1 MTAVQRLTLG
11 KETVP
16 MSSIA
21 PASWS
26 RASLSA
32 VVLATVMVLVPPAP
46 SAHADEEF
54 SGSLP
59 NGTQWIAVVPDDWNG
74 VLLLHS
80 HGYTPSFLPFPNA
93 TPSIDPTQFGYIP
106 ASVELLDLGYAVV
119 ASSYADKGWAL
130 PTAPQDQLDSL
141 DAAIAAIGGEPDLVL
156 AYGTSMGGL
165 VTAQLAESAGD
176 VIDGAMPTCGIVAGG
191 TDLNNYQLDGAHAI
205 NRLLADGT
213 IPIAGYGT
221 QGEAFAA
228 SGALQAAVNA
238 AVTADTPAARA
249 RVALAAAFFQLDPSD
264 LEGIIGFVTPAR
276 FDLITAAG
284 GESGWNEGVDYSRL
298 FKQSPYRRIVSDL
311 YRAAGLSLQEDLTM
325 LTETADVPFN
335 VAAVESMLS
344 HSQPD
349 GDLQMPV
356 FSIHTNYDP
365 LVPAEHE
372 QEYADDVRSE
382 HKGRLL
388 RQAFVDRDGHCSFTS
403 AELVAGIT
411 VLAERVETGRWPA
424 ASANPHKLNR
434 LASSFD
440 LGDSA
445 FVQFRPGEF
454 IGDRSDSIGL

>member
-1 MTAVQRLTLG
+1 
-11 KETVP
+11 

-21 PASWS
+21 RSPWS
-26 RASLSA
+26 RASLS
-32 VVLATVMVLVPPAP
+32 VLVLAMVMVLLPPATP
-46 SAHADEEF
+46 AHADEEF

-59 NGTQWIAVVPDDWNG
+59 NGTQWIAAVPDDWNG
-74 VLLLHS
+74 ILLLHS
-80 HGYTPSFLPFPNA
+80 HGYTPSFLPFPNPA
-93 TPSIDPTQFGYIP
+93 PSIDPTQSGYIP

-141 DAAIAAIGGEPDLVL
+141 QAAIAAIGSEPEMVL

-191 TDLNNYQLDGAHAI
+191 ADLNNYQLDGAHAI
-205 NRLLADGT
+205 NQLLADGT

-238 AVTADTPAARA
+238 AATADTPEARA
-249 RVALAAAFFQLDPSD
+249 RIALAAAFFQLDPSD

-284 GESGWNEGVDYSRL
+284 GDSGWNEGVNYWRL
-298 FKQSPYRRIVSDL
+298 FRQSPYRRIVSDL
-311 YRAAGLSLQEDLTM
+311 YRAAGLNLHEDLKM

-335 VAAVESMLS
+335 EAAVESMLS

-356 FSIHTNYDP
+356 FSIHTTRDP

-372 QEYADDVRSE
+372 EEYADDVRSE
-382 HKGRLL
+382 HESRLF
-388 RQAFVDRDGHCSFTS
+388 RQAFVDRDGHCAFTS
-403 AELVAGIT
+403 AELVAGIK
-411 VLAERVETGRWPA
+411 VLEERVETGRWPA
-424 ASANPHKLNR
+424 ASVNPHKLNR
-434 LASSFD
+434 LASSLN

-445 FVQFRPGEF
+445 FVHFHPGEF
-454 IGDRSDSIGL
+454 IGDRSDSIRR

>member
-1 MTAVQRLTLG
+1 
-11 KETVP
+11 

-21 PASWS
+21 RIPWS
-26 RASLSA
+26 RASLSV
-32 VVLATVMVLVPPAP
+32 VVLAMVMALLPPATP
-46 SAHADEEF
+46 AHADEQF

-74 VLLLHS
+74 TLLLHS

-93 TPSIDPTQFGYIP
+93 APTIDPTQFGYIP
-106 ASVELLDLGYAVV
+106 ASVELLDLGYAVI

-141 DAAIAAIGGEPDLVL
+141 QAAIAAIGTEPESVL

-165 VTAQLAESAGD
+165 VTAQLAESAGG

-191 TDLNNYQLDGAHAI
+191 ADLNNYQLDGAHAI
-205 NRLLADGT
+205 NQLLSDGT

-228 SGALQAAVNA
+228 TGALQAAVNA
-238 AVTADTPAARA
+238 AVTADTPEARA
-249 RVALAAAFFQLDPSD
+249 RVALAAALFQLDPSD
-264 LEGIIGFVTPAR
+264 LEDIIGFVTPAR

-284 GESGWNEGVDYSRL
+284 GDSGWNEGVDYQHL
-298 FKQSPYRRIVSDL
+298 FTQSPYRQSVSEL
-311 YRAAGLSLQEDLTM
+311 YREAGLSLDDDLQT
-325 LTETADVPFN
+325 LTETADIPFN
-335 VAAVESMLS
+335 ETAVESMVG
-344 HSQPD
+344 HSQPH

-372 QEYADDVRSE
+372 EEYADDVRSA
-382 HKGRLL
+382 HKRPLF
-388 RQAFVDRDGHCSFTS
+388 RQAFVDRDGHCAFTS
-403 AELVAGIT
+403 AELIAGIT
-411 VLAERVETGRWPA
+411 VLEERVETGRWPA
-424 ASANPHKLNR
+424 ASVNPHELNR
-434 LASSFD
+434 LASSFG

-445 FVQFRPGEF
+445 FVRFRPGEF
-454 IGDRSDSIGL
+454 IGDRSDSIGP

>member
-1 MTAVQRLTLG
+1 
-11 KETVP
+11 

-21 PASWS
+21 RSTWS
-26 RASLSA
+26 RASLS
-32 VVLATVMVLVPPAP
+32 VLVLAMVMALLPPAT

-54 SGSLP
+54 GGSLS

-74 VLLLHS
+74 TLLLHS

-93 TPSIDPTQFGYIP
+93 APTIDPTQFGYIP

-141 DAAIAAIGGEPDLVL
+141 QAAIAAIGTEPETVL

-165 VTAQLAESAGD
+165 VTAKIAESAGD

-191 TDLNNYQLDGAHAI
+191 ADLNNYQLDGAHAI
-205 NRLLADGT
+205 NQLLSDGT

-221 QGEAFAA
+221 QVEAFVAT
-228 SGALQAAVNA
+228 GALQAAVNA
-238 AVTADTPAARA
+238 AVTADTPEARA

-264 LEGIIGFVTPAR
+264 LEGILGFVTPAR

-284 GESGWNEGVDYSRL
+284 GESGWNEGVDYRNL
-298 FKQSPYRRIVSDL
+298 FQQSPYRRSVSEL
-311 YRAAGLSLQEDLTM
+311 YREAGLSLHEDLQT
-325 LTETADVPFN
+325 LTEAADVPFD
-335 VAAVESMLS
+335 ASAVESMVG
-344 HSQPD
+344 HSQPT

-365 LVPAEHE
+365 LVPAELE
-372 QEYADDVRSE
+372 EEYADDVRTA
-382 HKGRLL
+382 HKRSLF

-403 AELVAGIT
+403 AELVAGIK
-411 VLAERVETGRWPA
+411 VLEERVETGRWPA
-424 ASANPHKLNR
+424 ASVNPHVLNR

-440 LGDSA
+440 LGESA
-445 FVQFRPGEF
+445 FVHFRPGEF
-454 IGDRSDSIGL
+454 IGDRSD